1 MILDCIQVDYS
12 EESLAGSTESY
23 SEMMEMEKIQHD
35 CGQKDRERDEEERR
49 SNRSKGQVV
58 PEEGE

>member
-23 SEMMEMEKIQHD
+23 REMMEMEKIQHD
-35 CGQKDRERDEEERR
+35 YGQKDREGDEEERR
-49 SNRSKGQVV
+49 SNRTKGQVV
-58 PEEGE
+58 SEEGE